1 MATSIDRT
9 ALSRVIAVIN
19 GKGGVGKTTLTSNIG
34 GLLAASG
41 YKVLLVDMDPQGN
54 LAEDLG
60 YSNAEY
66 NDDGAELAKG
76 LSFGGHPQPVK
87 DIREGLD
94 VLIGGYHLD
103 QAAAALVAQS
113 AKNFDKARLAL
124 ATLLQPIAADYDI
137 VLIDC
142 PPGNET
148 LQTAATAVARY
159 ALVPVKT
166 DASSRKGLVDVAR
179 RLDGV
184 LDLNPDL
191 DLLGVVLVGTGTTAH
206 RVQEEARTLIAEA
219 LGREDVIFTHTV
231 RHSEATAQASREKG
245 VLVHELDA
253 QVRKGPTWWQAL
265 RDGKPVERIGPRTA
279 TSVADDLQAVAT
291 EVVEAITSRENQEAT
306 E

>member
-1 MATSIDRT
+1 MTESIDRT
-9 ALSRVIAVIN
+9 ALSRVVAIIN
-19 GKGGVGKTTLTSNIG
+19 GKGGVGKTTLASNIG
-34 GLLAASG
+34 GLLAQSG

-66 NDDGAELAKG
+66 NDDGQELAKG
-76 LSFGGHPQPVK
+76 LSFGGDAQPVK
-87 DIREGLD
+87 DIRPGLD

-103 QAAAALVAQS
+103 QAAAALVARS
-113 AKNFDKARLAL
+113 AKDSDRARLAL
-124 ATLLQPIAADYDI
+124 ATLLQPIAGGYDLI
-137 VLIDC
+137 LIDC

-179 RLDGV
+179 RLEGV
-184 LDLNPDL
+184 IDLNPDL

-206 RVQEEARTLIAEA
+206 RIQEEARSLIAEA
-219 LGREDVIFTHTV
+219 LGREDIIFTSTV

-253 QVRKGPTWWQAL
+253 EVRKGPTWWQSL
-265 RDGKPVERIGPRTA
+265 RDGTPAERIGPRSA

-291 EVVEAITSRENQEAT
+291 EVVDRITTRENQEMGA
-306 E
+306 

>member
-1 MATSIDRT
+1 MAEPIDRA
-9 ALSRVIAVIN
+9 ALTRVVAVIN

-34 GLLAASG
+34 GLLAISG

-66 NDDGAELAKG
+66 NDDGQKLAAA
-76 LSFGGHPQPVK
+76 LSFGGVAEPVK
-87 DIREGLD
+87 DIRPNLD

-103 QAAAALVAQS
+103 QAAAALVARS
-113 AKNFDKARLAL
+113 AKDSDRSRLAL
-124 ATLLQPIAADYDI
+124 ATLLQPIAGDYDL

-148 LQTAATAVARY
+148 LQFAAAAVARY

-179 RLDGV
+179 RLEGV
-184 LDLNPDL
+184 IDLNPDL

-206 RVQEEARTLIAEA
+206 RIQEDARALIAEA
-219 LGREDVIFTHTV
+219 LGNADVIFTSTV

-245 VLVHELDA
+245 VLVHELDE
-253 QVRKGPTWWQAL
+253 QVRKGPTWWQSL
-265 RDGKPVERIGPRTA
+265 RDGTTSERIGPRSA
-279 TSVADDLQAVAT
+279 TSVADDLQAVAA
-291 EVVEAITSRENQEAT
+291 EVVQRITSKEAQEAT
-306 E
+306 S